1 MSAVSRQT
9 GWSTAAAMG
18 AFSTG
23 AVVSAAAGVVAG
35 RLIDARGPRPVM
47 TIGSVLGVVSV
58 VAIAAAPNLLTFYAA
73 WTLAGVAQA
82 AVLYPPA
89 FAALTGW
96 YGSEPGPGP
105 HHTEAGRRIVR
116 LPKRPPSQRAILD
129 ILVMQILVAAVAELR
144 GVDIEEFVF
153 YHSDTKV
160 DVEAS
165 PA

>member
-1 MSAVSRQT
+1 MP
-9 GWSTAAAMG
+9 
-18 AFSTG
+18 
-23 AVVSAAAGVVAG
+23 
-35 RLIDARGPRPVM
+35 ARRD
-47 TIGSVLGVVSV
+47 
-58 VAIAAAPNLLTFYAA
+58 
-73 WTLAGVAQA
+73 LA
-82 AVLYPPA
+82 
-89 FAALTGW
+89 T
-96 YGSEPGPGP
+96 
-105 HHTEAGRRIVR
+105 VR